1 MNKDEAENAAEIETV
16 AEVSES
22 PEAEIETSA
31 SEVEKPEMSPEDGI
45 QQLKRQLAHEQQA
58 RAEAERQARQANSQV
73 RKAYGEVEDT
83 NYQLVVSAIDTVRGR
98 AEALKAAY
106 RDAMSVGDYDK
117 VAELQEAMSINAVQ
131 HSELEKGR
139 SAMESRLRQA
149 QAEAQAPQVRQS
161 ADPVDELAASVSARS
176 ANWLRRNREALQN
189 ERTVKKMFRA
199 HEDAVD
205 EGIEPDSDAYFVF
218 VEQRLGIGRAA
229 EPQDSPLSS
238 AATASTPRRSSPPA
252 SAPVTRSG
260 NGAGNRTGTATLTNE
275 EKETARSWGW
285 SEKEYADNK
294 IALKKEGRIQ

>member
-1 MNKDEAENAAEIETV
+1 MDNNTQENVSEAEEVVDVANV
-16 AEVSES
+16 AETEV
-22 PEAEIETSA
+22 EAA
-31 SEVEKPEMSPEDGI
+31 APEVEKHEMSPEDGI

-139 SAMESRLRQA
+139 TAMESRLRQA
-149 QAEAQAPQVRQS
+149 QAEAQAPQARQS
-161 ADPVDELAASVSARS
+161 GDPVDELAASVSARS
-176 ANWLRRNREALQN
+176 ANWLRRNREALQS

-218 VEQRLGIGRAA
+218 VEQRLGIGRSA
-229 EPQDSPLSS
+229 EPQESPLSS
-238 AATASTPRRSSPPA
+238 AATAAPRRSSPPA

-260 NGAGNRTGTATLTNE
+260 NGAGNRTGTATLSNE